1 MDIRLLLMTG
11 GDIPIPSLTAA
22 IHQPTIREIA
32 MIGEKD
38 FFIGA
43 QLLCVDKNFYIQD
56 KNTLSQT
63 NNFQIFMTV
72 LSDKEEI
79 SKKIAT
85 LQVLTLLF
93 PKYKI
98 NFTPRAL
105 MLTEGENSIVIDE
118 NNFED
123 LQAVL
128 RSVFCLAQSM
138 QDTFN
143 PANEAARKIAE
154 KLMRGRQRVAA
165 QKGELD
171 VSVLTQY
178 LSILTVG
185 LHSMSLQE
193 LSNLTMFQLYD
204 LIERYMLWTNWDLDI
219 RQRLAGGSPDS
230 TPDNWMKNIH

>member
-38 FFIGA
+38 YFIGA
-43 QLLCVDKNFYIQD
+43 QVLCIDKNFYIQD
-56 KNTLSQT
+56 KTMLSQT

-72 LSDKEEI
+72 LSDKNEI
-79 SKKIAT
+79 PKRLAT

-93 PKYKI
+93 PTYTI
-98 NFTPRAL
+98 NMTPRAL
-105 MLTEGENSIVIDE
+105 LLVDGEKTIVIDE

-128 RSVFCLAQSM
+128 RLVFCLEQSG

-154 KLMRGRQRVAA
+154 KIMRGRQRVAA
-165 QKGELD
+165 QKGELN

-178 LSILTVG
+178 LSTLTVG
-185 LHSMSLQE
+185 LHSMSLQ
-193 LSNLTMFQLYD
+193 
-204 LIERYMLWTNWDLDI
+204 
-219 RQRLAGGSPDS
+219 
-230 TPDNWMKNIH
+230 